1 MSLIRSRISANIASI
16 VFSLPII
23 ALAMFLS
30 LATTRGWSQA
40 TSTATISGQVM
51 DQLNANVPGAEVKLI
66 DTGTNVAQTTSTNDA
81 GRYIFVNVPSG
92 TYTLTFG
99 KAGFTTQRVTD
110 QKVEVGS
117 SVTVNATLQLGSTT
131 TTVEVTATSA
141 ELQTTNATVGSTINQ
156 NSIMYLPN
164 LGRDVQTLAV
174 LQPGVTSSGYTAG
187 AYMDQNTYTL
197 DGGNTSD
204 DMAGNTIGYQTNFT
218 GLGGG
223 QTSNYATGVVPTPVE
238 SVEEVRVS
246 VFGQGADFNNSA
258 GANVQMVTKRGTN
271 AYHGSGYGYYYATN
285 VGAANS
291 WTNNH
296 TPSNL
301 PGFGPLSYTPLISNH
316 RTRFGAALG
325 GPIIPKDFLGK
336 KWYFFFNYEGSRFPN
351 VGTQEFT
358 VPSALFRAGVIQ
370 VPDASGKYVPY
381 NLNPTP
387 VTVSG
392 VTYQPAQCGGGLCDP
407 RGLGLNPVVNQIWSK
422 FMPLPTDPN
431 YGDLYNTQGYIASL
445 RAPLTQN
452 NYVGRVDHDF
462 NDKWRWM
469 ASYRYS
475 KIINLTTN
483 QIDIGGALPGDT
495 LGQAVAKAPRPQI
508 DGYMVTGL
516 TTSITPTTTNDFRF
530 AYVRQFWQWGS
541 SNAPPQLPGLG
552 GAVEFGGEA
561 NITTGSALIP
571 YNVNSQSIRQRFWD
585 GQDKQLIDNITM
597 IKGNHLLQFG
607 GSYERHYDYHMRT
620 DNGVGV
626 NNQIVYW
633 LSNSGILNWTNS
645 PYIPS
650 TVPSAQ
656 LSTYETLYAEALGI
670 VSNSQVAYAR
680 SGAKLNLQPLG
691 SPAFNQ
697 SIIPY
702 YNVYF
707 ADTWHLRPSLTFTYG
722 MAYAL
727 EMPPYE
733 KQGRQTE
740 LVDQAGNIVTAEDF
754 LAQRQ
759 KAALAGQIYNPIIGF
774 ETVRNVGTGLKYPYK
789 PFYGQF
795 SPRVSVAWNPSFD
808 GGILGKMF
816 GHRQTVI
823 RGGYGRIYGR
833 INGVNQVLA
842 PLLAP
847 GALQA
852 VQCQGVTIDGQCPGT
867 GVTTAAN
874 AFRIGKDG
882 LVAPLPSAT
891 PTLAQPYFTGG
902 INGAAADPTI
912 LDYNYRPNRTDNFT
926 LAVQRQI
933 SSKMILEVG
942 YMGRLSRNETSE
954 LNVDAV
960 PYMLTLGGQQFSQAF
975 ASVYQSLCGAVAYP
989 CPGGVAPANV
999 PVQPWFEAALGGAS
1013 SAYCKAFS
1021 SCTAAVASN
1030 QSSNIKNLL
1039 VTNLWLAMNNA
1050 PSWTLGRT
1058 MVSQP
1063 YNGGAVQATSLMI
1076 AGSQGYSNYNA
1087 AYVTFRASEWHGL
1100 TATSNFTWSRALGTG
1115 QIAQYNSSYTLVS
1128 PYDFSESYG
1137 VNGYDYKFVYNLA
1150 MYYQSPYF
1158 KGMHGAK
1165 GRLLGGWT
1173 IAPLFTAQ
1181 SGAGVAV
1188 AYAPSSIAQAFG
1200 ESNSSG
1206 SSALTENAVGAAPY
1220 TGGTHA
1226 TYNVPGSGGIGT
1238 NNPYGVNMFSDPA
1251 AIYKQFRPCV
1261 LGIDTNCGG
1270 YYNLRGLPR
1279 WNLDATVSK
1288 DIGVIGERL
1297 SATLIFQITN
1307 VMNHVVLRDPSST
1320 SSSDFSLTSPTRFG
1334 RITGQAN
1341 TPRQMEFGLR
1351 IHF

>member
-1 MSLIRSRISANIASI
+1 
-16 VFSLPII
+16 
-23 ALAMFLS
+23 
-30 LATTRGWSQA
+30 
-40 TSTATISGQVM
+40 
-51 DQLNANVPGAEVKLI
+51 
-66 DTGTNVAQTTSTNDA
+66 
-81 GRYIFVNVPSG
+81 
-92 TYTLTFG
+92 
-99 KAGFTTQRVTD
+99 
-110 QKVEVGS
+110 
-117 SVTVNATLQLGSTT
+117 
-131 TTVEVTATSA
+131 
-141 ELQTTNATVGSTINQ
+141 
-156 NSIMYLPN
+156 
-164 LGRDVQTLAV
+164 
-174 LQPGVTSSGYTAG
+174 
-187 AYMDQNTYTL
+187 
-197 DGGNTSD
+197 
-204 DMAGNTIGYQTNFT
+204 MAGNTIGYQTNFT

-246 VFGQGADFNNSA
+246 VFGQGADFNNST

-271 AYHGSGYGYYYATN
+271 TYHGAGYGFYYATN
-285 VGAANS
+285 LGAANS

-296 TPSNL
+296 TPSNI
-301 PGFGPLSYTPLISNH
+301 PGFGPLPYTPLVSNH

-325 GPIIPKDFLGK
+325 GPVVPKDFLGK

-351 VGTQEFT
+351 AGTSEFT
-358 VPSALFRAGVIQ
+358 VPTPLFRAGVIQ
-370 VPDASGKYVPY
+370 VPDGSAAGTYVPY
-381 NLNPTP
+381 NLNPQA
-387 VTVSG
+387 VTVNG
-392 VTYQPAQCGGGLCDP
+392 VTYQPAQCGGGPCDP

-422 FMPLPTDPN
+422 FMPLPNDPN
-431 YGDLYNTQGYIASL
+431 AGDKYNTQGWITTL

-452 NYVGRVDHDF
+452 NYVGRVDHEF

-469 ASYRYS
+469 GSYRYS

-483 QIDIGGALPGDT
+483 QYDISSGN
-495 LGQAVAKAPRPQI
+495 AVATAPRPQI

-516 TTSITPTTTNDFRF
+516 TTNITPTTTNDFRF

-541 SNAPPQLPGLG
+541 KGAPPQLAGLG
-552 GAVEFGGEA
+552 GAVEFGGESS
-561 NITTGSALIP
+561 NALIP

-585 GQDKQLIDNITM
+585 GQDKQFIDNLTM
-597 IKGNHLLQFG
+597 IKGNHLFQFG

-656 LSTYETLYAEALGI
+656 FSNWETLYTEALGI
-670 VSNSQVAYAR
+670 VSNTQVAYAR
-680 SGAKLNLQPLG
+680 SGQQLNLQPLG

-697 SIIPY
+697 SVIPY
-702 YNVYF
+702 YNIYF
-707 ADTWHLRPSLTFTYG
+707 SDTWHMKPSLTLTYG
-722 MAYAL
+722 LAYAL

-733 KQGRQTE
+733 SQGRQTE

-759 KAALAGQIYNPIIGF
+759 KAALAGQIYNPTLGF

-795 SPRVSVAWNPSFD
+795 SPRVSVAWNPTFD
-808 GGILGKMF
+808 SGILGSIF
-816 GHRQTVI
+816 GHGKTVI

-852 VQCQGVTIDGQCPGT
+852 VACQGITIGGQCQGA
-867 GVTTAAN
+867 GVVTAAN
-874 AFRIGKDG
+874 AFRIGTDG
-882 LVAPLPSAT
+882 LVAPLPSAS
-891 PTLAQPYFTGG
+891 PTLAQPFFTGG
-902 INGAAADPTI
+902 ANTTAADPTI

-926 LAVQRQI
+926 FSVQRQLSNNLMIEAGYLGRI
-933 SSKMILEVG
+933 SH
-942 YMGRLSRNETSE
+942 NETSE
-954 LNVDAV
+954 LNIDAV

-975 ASVYQSLCGAVAYP
+975 ANVYTALCGGGGLQYP
-989 CPGGVAPANV
+989 CPGGVAAANV
-999 PVQPWFEAALGGAS
+999 PVQPWFESALGGAS
-1013 SAYCKAFS
+1013 SAYCKAFT
-1021 SCTAAVASN
+1021 SCTAAVASS

-1039 VTNLWLAMNNA
+1039 VSNLWTAMNNA
-1050 PSWTLGRT
+1050 SSWTLGRT

-1063 YNGGAVQATSLMI
+1063 LNGGLAQATSLMI

-1087 AYVTFRASEWHGL
+1087 LYVTFRASDWHGL
-1100 TATSNFTWSRALGTG
+1100 TATSNFTWGRALGTG
-1115 QIAQYNSSYTLVS
+1115 QIAQYNSSYTLVT
-1128 PYDFSESYG
+1128 PYDLGASYG

-1150 MYYQSPYF
+1150 MYYQPPYF
-1158 KGMHGAK
+1158 KSMSGLK

-1181 SGAGVAV
+1181 SGAGISPG
-1188 AYAPSSIAQAFG
+1188 YAPSSIAQAFG
-1200 ESNSSG
+1200 ESNSAS
-1206 SSALTENAVGAAPY
+1206 SSATTENAVGAAPY

-1226 TYNVPGSGGIGT
+1226 VYNNAGSGGIGT
-1238 NNPYGVNMFSDPA
+1238 NNPYNVNMFSDPA
-1251 AIYKQFRPCV
+1251 AVYKQFRPCV
-1261 LGIDTNCGG
+1261 LGIDTSCGG
-1270 YYNLRGLPR
+1270 YYNLRGLSR

-1288 DIGVIGERL
+1288 DIRIVTERVG
-1297 SATLIFQITN
+1297 ATLIFQITN
-1307 VMNHVVLRDPSST
+1307 VFNHVALGNPSL
-1320 SSSDFSLTSPTRFG
+1320 SLTSPTTFG
-1334 RITGQAN
+1334 RITGTAN